1 MNKKIFERIV
11 KELEN
16 NIILGV
22 RITYGNTC
30 GISMC
35 FDQPNIEMN
44 GDSIIIEEN
53 SDRIEFDINDAAKI
67 KEDEYCIVIDY
78 IEFTIILDFE

>member
-1 MNKKIFERIV
+1 MNKIFERIV
-11 KELEN
+11 RELEN

-22 RITYGNTC
+22 RITYDNAC

-35 FDQPNIEMN
+35 FEHPNIETN
-44 GDSIIIEEN
+44 GNNIIIEEN
-53 SDRIEFDINDAAKI
+53 SDRIEFDINDATKI

>member
-1 MNKKIFERIV
+1 MNKVFERIV
-11 KELEN
+11 RELEN
-16 NIILGV
+16 NIIVGV
-22 RITYGNTC
+22 RIVYDNVC

-35 FDQPNIEMN
+35 FEQPNIEMN
-44 GDSIIIEEN
+44 GGNIIIEEN

-78 IEFTIILDFE
+78 IGFTIILDFE